1 MNILLLRYV
10 VEIEKCGSIS
20 KAAANLYIAQPNLSK
35 SIKDMESELGYSI
48 FKRTS
53 SGIKLTDK
61 GDLFLYHAKKML
73 EQMDEIDKISLVNA
87 VPENRFKISIPRGSY
102 IANGFAAF
110 MRDMELKSGMEM
122 TINETNA
129 ERTISNVADCGYNMG
144 IIRFPVSEDSVFST
158 ILANNKLN
166 SETIWEFEYNL
177 VMSKENPLSQQQN
190 ITNEDLKDFVMITH
204 GDIEHVGGKGP
215 HYEAVEDDCTSKIIY
230 VYERGSQFD
239 LLTNVPDT
247 YMWVSPI
254 PSTYLEKN
262 NLVQRSCANMHRK
275 YKDVLIYRQDYAFTE
290 TDKLFQKKLYDSKVE
305 VSSQKIS

>member
-1 MNILLLRYV
+1 MNTSLLRYV
-10 VEIEKCGSIS
+10 VEVEKCGSIS

-35 SIKDMESELGYSI
+35 SIKDLESELGYPI

-73 EQMDEIDKISLVNA
+73 EQMEEIDKISMVGA
-87 VPENRFKISIPRGSY
+87 APEKRFKISIPRGSY
-102 IANGFAAF
+102 IANGFASF
-110 MRDMELKSGMEM
+110 MREMELQSGMEM

-129 ERTISNVADCGYNMG
+129 GKTISNVADCGYNMG
-144 IIRFPVSEDSVFST
+144 IIRFPISEDSVFET

-177 VMSKENPLSQQQN
+177 VMSKDSPLSQLQN
-190 ITNEDLKDFVMITH
+190 ITSNDLKDYVKITH
-204 GDIEHVGGKGP
+204 GDIEHTGGNGLA
-215 HYEAVEDDCTSKIIY
+215 HEAADEIFDSKIIY

-239 LLTNVPDT
+239 LLANVPDT

-254 PSTYLEKN
+254 PNVYLERN
-262 NLVQRSCANMHRK
+262 NLVQRSCVDMHRK
-275 YKDVLIYRQDYAFTE
+275 YKDVLIYRQDYEFTE
-290 TDKLFQKKLYDSKVE
+290 NDKLFQKKLYDSKVE

>member
-1 MNILLLRYV
+1 MNIALLKYA
-10 VEIEKCGSIS
+10 VEVEKCGSIS
-20 KAAANLYIAQPNLSK
+20 KAATNLYIAQPNLSK
-35 SIKDMESELGYSI
+35 SIKDMEAELGYSV
-48 FKRTS
+48 FRRTS

-61 GDLFLYHAKKML
+61 GDLFIYHAKKML
-73 EQMDEIDKISLVNA
+73 EQMDEINKISMVNSL
-87 VPENRFKISIPRGSY
+87 PENRFKISIPRGSY

-110 MRDMELKSGMEM
+110 MRDMELTSGMEM

-144 IIRFPVSEDSVFST
+144 IIRFPVSDESVFST

-177 VMSKENPLSQQQN
+177 VMSKENPLSELEN
-190 ITNEDLKDFVMITH
+190 ITNEDLKDFVKITH
-204 GDIEHVGGKGP
+204 GDIEHVGGKGLL
-215 HYEAVEDDCTSKIIY
+215 HDSMEEDTDSKIIY

-239 LLTNVPDT
+239 LLANVPNT

-262 NLVQRSCANMHRK
+262 NLVQRSCVDMHRK
-275 YKDVLIYRQDYAFTE
+275 YKDVLIYRQNYEFSE

-305 VSSQKIS
+305 VSALRIS